1 MAKLWEV
8 RGLFGNEY
16 AMENAVEE
24 IKKLKDVQYK
34 MLDRRNLQV
43 VLRQNDE
50 STKALIK
57 NIIKIAHGYV
67 EGEGAPGEIDKE
79 KQKRRLEKIKEDE
92 EKRKRGRKS
101 KH

>member
-16 AMENAVEE
+16 AMETAVEE
-24 IKKLKDVQYK
+24 IKRLKDVQYK

-43 VLRQNDE
+43 VVRKSDE
-50 STKALIK
+50 GTKALIR

-67 EGEGAPGEIDKE
+67 EGEGAPGEIDREKE
-79 KQKRRLEKIKEDE
+79 KRRIEKMKESE
-92 EKRKRGRKS
+92 EKRKRGQKS